1 MLGVGEAFPP
11 ELITLLGLG
20 LPVLS
25 RQTAVG
31 AGCSTSDS
39 SHRCINWRLNLA
51 SHSLLGCLSP

>member
-25 RQTAVG
+25 PGQRSGLDV
-31 AGCSTSDS
+31 
-39 SHRCINWRLNLA
+39 RLQI
-51 SHSLLGCLSP
+51 LLIVA